1 MVFAQLLL
9 GNLYCFF
16 YNRLKR
22 WLCQSIRKYQE
33 SSGRRYSP
41 ADMMLQESS
50 PPSMNWSHG
59 FPSADRLSDRPSA
72 ASGMMVIFIRYREA
86 GPIFQSQVL
95 RDRTGHQNVSWLSV
109 RISVTTYFPSII
121 RGIEKVLSAAG
132 IQVSI
137 AATGNRIDLERKIL
151 QNIIDSCDVDG
162 IIAEGTKTGFPNPNI
177 PLYRRI
183 KEMGIPVIFL
193 HCSYPELDDAV
204 VVGMNDMAGGRYIA
218 DYLIGK
224 GYRKFGAIF
233 KSDDRQG
240 LLRYAG
246 FCEGLINAGL
256 SLDCVRPR
264 WYTTEDVYAS
274 TEGVPDEVPVDYF
287 TGDALVCYNDMVATA
302 AITDYEKRGIPVPL
316 ILSFDSSHLCQ
327 AYPGRILSLGH
338 RKDEL
343 GETAAVKMINML
355 SGKTE
360 ESVLMDW
367 IC

>member
-1 MVFAQLLL
+1 MAI
-9 GNLYCFF
+9 
-16 YNRLKR
+16 
-22 WLCQSIRKYQE
+22 SKYKE
-33 SSGRRYSP
+33 ISGVLREEILSGRYDAAGKLPTEYELVSRFSVSRQTVRQAISCLRNDGYLYQIQGSGTYVSKSGP
-41 ADMMLQESS
+41 KRQ
-50 PPSMNWSHG
+50 
-59 FPSADRLSDRPSA
+59 DRTSKRV
-72 ASGMMVIFIRYREA
+72 MVISTY
-86 GPIFQSQVL
+86 
-95 RDRTGHQNVSWLSV
+95 
-109 RISVTTYFPSII
+109 ISDYIFPSII
-121 RGIEKVLSAAG
+121 RGIEKELSAAG

-151 QNIIDSCDVDG
+151 QNIIDTGDVDG

-177 PLYRRI
+177 SLYRRI
-183 KEMGIPVIFL
+183 KEMGIPLIFL

-246 FCEGLINAGL
+246 FCEGIINAGL

-264 WYTTEDVYAS
+264 WYTTEDVFAS
-274 TEGVPDEVPVDYF
+274 KEGGPDEVPVDYF

>member
-1 MVFAQLLL
+1 
-9 GNLYCFF
+9 
-16 YNRLKR
+16 
-22 WLCQSIRKYQE
+22 
-33 SSGRRYSP
+33 
-41 ADMMLQESS
+41 
-50 PPSMNWSHG
+50 
-59 FPSADRLSDRPSA
+59 
-72 ASGMMVIFIRYREA
+72 MVISTY
-86 GPIFQSQVL
+86 
-95 RDRTGHQNVSWLSV
+95 
-109 RISVTTYFPSII
+109 ISDYIFPSII
-121 RGIEKVLSAAG
+121 RGIEKELSAAG

-151 QNIIDSCDVDG
+151 QNIIDTGDVDG

-183 KEMGIPVIFL
+183 KEMDIPLIFL

-264 WYTTEDVYAS
+264 WYTTEDVFAS
-274 TEGVPDEVPVDYF
+274 KEGGPDEVPVDYF